1 MRTGLQTLLDLF
13 DARLHVYCNA
23 AANVNRGV
31 GWPLV
36 FHPMILIL
44 GVNNFNHDFFITD
57 LFAVSYEVC
66 PTGNFQ
72 D

>member
-1 MRTGLQTLLDLF
+1 MLGYMFIVMQLPMLT
-13 DARLHVYCNA
+13 
-23 AANVNRGV
+23 RGWGGV
-31 GWPLV
+31 ALV

-44 GVNNFNHDFFITD
+44 GVNNFNHDFSISD

-66 PTGNFQ
+66 PIGNFQ

>member
-23 AANVNRGV
+23 AANVNRGSGGGV
-31 GWPLV
+31 GWPLLVV

-57 LFAVSYEVC
+57 LFSLWFLGT
-66 PTGNFQ
+66 P
-72 D
+72 